1 MLSSRGSN
9 GIPERIPIDLPGG
22 VPAYLPISLQ
32 LHTISCNIQKM
43 TSWNDPNAFMTL
55 SPPLSDSGHEMSDSG
70 RYPDHFLSFPPVFA
84 SNWNGMIIALISV
97 AL

>member
-1 MLSSRGSN
+1 MRYAKNSMLSSRGSN

-55 SPPLSDSGHEMSDSG
+55 SPLCPIPDTRCLIPDGIRTIFCLFPL
-70 RYPDHFLSFPPVFA
+70 FLPPI
-84 SNWNGMIIALISV
+84 GMA
-97 AL
+97 